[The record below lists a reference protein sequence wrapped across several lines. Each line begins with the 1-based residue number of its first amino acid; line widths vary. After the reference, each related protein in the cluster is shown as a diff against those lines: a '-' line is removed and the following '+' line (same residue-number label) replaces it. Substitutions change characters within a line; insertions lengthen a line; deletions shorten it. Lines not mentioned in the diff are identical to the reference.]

1 MKQATRFLAQTG
13 YWMALAAISLL
24 TLGCAQL
31 AVAQTTI
38 QVTTTQQ
45 GVTDA
50 SHCSLQEAIYAAEFE
65 SNTAL
70 DFTDPDHFYKTGCV
84 LQGDSGPFTVVLQ
97 KSAVYSFTASWD
109 RDAHNPFGFTATPI
123 IFTQMTI

>member
-1 MKQATRFLAQTG
+1 MNRAIRFLFQIG
-13 YWMALAAISLL
+13 YWITFAAIPLL
-24 TLGCAQL
+24 TLSSAPL
-31 AVAQTTI
+31 TMAQTTI

-70 DFTDPDHFYKTGCV
+70 NLTDPDRFYQTGCV
-84 LQGDSGPFTVVLQ
+84 LQGNTEPVTLGRHKSVCSDSTF
-97 KSAVYSFTASWD
+97 WD
-109 RDAHNPFGFTATPI
+109 RDAHNPFGLT
-123 IFTQMTI
+123 